1 LAIIRKT
8 KMEKYIKELEQNT
21 NKLLETVKEYPI
33 EKLTEKSGS
42 EWSLLEIL
50 EHIYITDKVIYS
62 IVSKPSEKESNAKE
76 LFGQNKLEIIL
87 IEQRDKKIQSP
98 DFLHPK
104 GYFQNLL
111 EFNSAFTDLRNS
123 LKNELITENVKID
136 NRIHNHPL
144 LGEMTITDWLN
155 FIPLHTERH
164 LKQIEDRKI
173 NTIANNV
180 YKK

>member
-1 LAIIRKT
+1 
-8 KMEKYIKELEQNT
+8 MEKYIKELEQNA
-21 NKLLETVKEYPI
+21 NKLLETVKEYSI

-62 IVSKPSEKESNAKE
+62 IISKPSDKESKAKE

-87 IEQRDKKIQSP
+87 IDQRDKKIQSP

-104 GYFQNLL
+104 GHFKNLSD
-111 EFNSAFTDLRNS
+111 FNSEFIDLRNS
-123 LKNELITENVKID
+123 LKNDLITEKVKID

-155 FIPLHTERH
+155 FILFHTERH
-164 LKQIEDRKI
+164 LKQIEER
-173 NTIANNV
+173 NTVANNV
-180 YKK
+180 

>member
-1 LAIIRKT
+1 
-8 KMEKYIKELEQNT
+8 MERYIKELEQNT

-33 EKLTEKSGS
+33 EKLAKKSGS

-62 IVSKPSEKESNAKE
+62 IVSKPSDKESKDKE

-87 IEQRDKKIQSP
+87 IDQRDKKIQSP
-98 DFLHPK
+98 DFLYPK
-104 GYFQNLL
+104 GHFQNLSS
-111 EFNSAFTDLRNS
+111 FSSAFIDLRNS
-123 LKNELITENVKID
+123 LKNDLITEKIKID

-144 LGEMTITDWLN
+144 LGEFTITDWLN

-164 LKQIEDRKI
+164 LKQIED
-173 NTIANNV
+173 TI
-180 YKK
+180 